1 MRWVLAVQRVIIAS
15 PKGGGGKS
23 TLTRNLAV
31 AASYAGVHV
40 ATADLDPQATLT
52 AWSRRRPPD
61 KAIPHYRVGW
71 GDADALLDDEELH
84 VHELVLIDTPPS
96 IEAQPA
102 AFKKLLTAADLVLVP
117 CRPTFDDAESVTPF
131 LKHLRDTGK
140 RSVVV
145 LTFIKPRVN
154 VNAVKTYLLE
164 VAEICPIEVG
174 DRTDYARAGA
184 KGLALIDIPNS
195 SGGEEMHAIWMFI
208 KKSLNG
214 SRARGTAK
222 A

>member
-1 MRWVLAVQRVIIAS
+1 MVQRVVMAA
-15 PKGGGGKS
+15 PKGGSGK
-23 TLTRNLAV
+23 TMLTRNLAV
-31 AASYAGVHV
+31 AATATGVRV

-61 KAIPHYRVGW
+61 KAIPHYRVAW
-71 GDADALLDDEELH
+71 ADADALLDDEELGL
-84 VHELVLIDTPPS
+84 HELVLIDTPPS

-102 AFKKLLTAADLVLVP
+102 AFQKLLDATDFVLVP
-117 CRPTFDDAESVTPF
+117 CRPTFDDAESVAPF

-140 RSVVV
+140 RAAVV

-154 VNAVKTYLLE
+154 INAVKTYLLE
-164 VAEICPIEVG
+164 AAEICPVEIG

-184 KGLALIDIPNS
+184 KGLALMDIPNS
-195 SGGEEMHAIWMFI
+195 PGGEEIHGVWMYV
-208 KKSLNG
+208 KKSL
-214 SRARGTAK
+214 SRSKTRGKTA

>member
-1 MRWVLAVQRVIIAS
+1 MVQRVVMAA
-15 PKGGGGKS
+15 PKGGSGK
-23 TLTRNLAV
+23 TMLTRSLAV
-31 AASYAGVHV
+31 AATATGVRV

-61 KAIPHYRVGW
+61 KAIPHYRVAW
-71 GDADALLDDEELH
+71 ADADALLDDEELGL
-84 VHELVLIDTPPS
+84 HELVLIDTPPS

-102 AFKKLLTAADLVLVP
+102 AFQKLLDATDFVLVP
-117 CRPTFDDAESVTPF
+117 CRPTFDDAESVAPF

-140 RSVVV
+140 RAAVI

-154 VNAVKTYLLE
+154 INAVKTYLLE
-164 VAEICPIEVG
+164 AAEICPVEIG

-184 KGLALIDIPNS
+184 KGLALMDIPNS
-195 SGGEEMHAIWMFI
+195 PGGEEIHGVWMYV
-208 KKSLNG
+208 KKSL
-214 SRARGTAK
+214 SRSKTRGKTA